1 MSSSLAATE
10 RPAAVGLVGS
20 GEPVLLIHPFLL
32 DRLVWTE
39 VAQDLARDHTVLT
52 VTLPGHR
59 GGPDLP
65 WTRDVVAP
73 MLDHLESVLDA
84 HGWTDCHVVGNSLGG
99 WLAFELERR
108 GRARSVTAIAP
119 AGGWT
124 SFSLPAVRL
133 GLTFLPLEPTLLAAR
148 PFARLAVASRAIQHA
163 AMSVIAADPSR
174 VPAQVARRSMEAA
187 LGAGSILRT
196 LWAAAWS
203 NGVGD
208 LSTITTPV
216 HLVLCD
222 DDRVI
227 PWRTYARRFLDDL
240 PATTRCTLLR
250 GVGHVPMLEDPSL
263 VARTVRTFVSDQ
275 ARAS

>member
-1 MSSSLAATE
+1 MISFPAAPA
-10 RPAAVGLVGS
+10 RPAPVGFLGA

-39 VAQDLARDHTVLT
+39 VAQDLSRDHAVLT

-73 MLDHLESVLDA
+73 MVDHLEAVLDA

-124 SFSLPAVRL
+124 SFSLPAIRL

-148 PFARLAVASRAIQHA
+148 PVARVAVTSRAIQRA
-163 AMSVIAADPSR
+163 AMSVIAADPQR
-174 VPAQVARRSMEAA
+174 VPPEVARRSLEAA
-187 LGAGSILRT
+187 MGAGSVLRT

-203 NGVGD
+203 NGIGD

-240 PATTRCTLLR
+240 PAATRCTLLR

-263 VARTVRTFVSDQ
+263 VARTVRTFVSAQ
-275 ARAS
+275 AQAS